1 MNENDDLS
9 IYGYKEPSGISHAAQ
24 RSYERYGI
32 ELTNEDLQK
41 MSVICQSKTWMRD
54 YQKPLGAEKHHIHVW
69 YKETW
74 FNLIYSSETKIIVTI
89 LHPKCDPKS
98 RL

>member
-1 MNENDDLS
+1 MTEDEDLS
-9 IYGYKEPSGISHAAQ
+9 IYGYKDSSSISHAAQ

-41 MSVICQSKTWMRD
+41 MSQICQDRTWMRD
-54 YQKPLGAEKHHIHVW
+54 YQQNLGNEKHHIHVW
-69 YKETW
+69 YKNIW
-74 FNLIYSSETKIIVTI
+74 FNCIYSSSTKMIVTI
-89 LHPKCDPKS
+89 LHPKVYPKS